1 MALSLFNRIKDGWN
15 AFRNRDPTED
25 FPAVIYKYDQG
36 SYYRPDR
43 HIFKR
48 VTERSTIHAV
58 YNRIAL
64 DVSALDIKH
73 VRLNENGQFT
83 NEIHS
88 GLNNCLTLEANIDQ
102 NARSFI
108 QDIVQ
113 SMLDEGV
120 VAVVP
125 VDTDVDPND
134 NNSFDILTMRVGKIV
149 QWYPKHVKVLL
160 YNDNTGKKEEI
171 IMSKGS
177 VAIIENP
184 LYSVINEPNS
194 TMQRL
199 IRKLALLDFVD
210 EQIGANK
217 MDLIIQLPYTINTE
231 KRKQQAEIRRN
242 DVEYQLSRGKYG
254 IAYIDGAEK
263 VTQLNRPLE
272 NNLLKQVEYLT
283 SLLYGQLGITKE
295 ILDGTA
301 TEQTMIN
308 YYNRTVEPIITAIIL
323 ELRRKFLTKT
333 ARSQRQSIIYIRNPF
348 TLTTLNNIAEIADK
362 FTRNE
367 IASTNEIRGV
377 IGWKPSSD
385 PRADQLLN
393 KNLNHQDE
401 VLGNRPSTE
410 DNSEEDY

>member
-25 FPAVIYKYDQG
+25 SPAVVYKYDQG

-83 NEIHS
+83 DEIHS

-134 NNSFDILTMRVGKIV
+134 NSSFDILTMRVGKIT
-149 QWYPKHVKVLL
+149 QWYPKHVKILL

-210 EQIGANK
+210 EQVGANK

-308 YYNRTVEPIITAIIL
+308 YYNRTVEPIITAI
-323 ELRRKFLTKT
+323 
-333 ARSQRQSIIYIRNPF
+333 
-348 TLTTLNNIAEIADK
+348 
-362 FTRNE
+362 
-367 IASTNEIRGV
+367 
-377 IGWKPSSD
+377 
-385 PRADQLLN
+385 
-393 KNLNHQDE
+393 
-401 VLGNRPSTE
+401 
-410 DNSEEDY
+410 